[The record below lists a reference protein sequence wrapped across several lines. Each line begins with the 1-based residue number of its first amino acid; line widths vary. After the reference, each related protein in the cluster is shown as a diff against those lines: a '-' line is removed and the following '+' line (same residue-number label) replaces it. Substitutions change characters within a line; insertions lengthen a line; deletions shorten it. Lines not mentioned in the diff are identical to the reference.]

1 MPKYNQH
8 RCSKERQ
15 AFIRISFFW
24 CAHSLMRRGGRKRRR
39 THSPDSAFSSDSETE
54 CTNSNAQNPQN
65 QKNPQ
70 DEHSKNS
77 HNLQVGA
84 KTEMQ
89 LLIDALQDGTIALKN
104 RSSAILIKKLK
115 HIDEMIGLEKL
126 KVFVTE
132 VFYYHAAQVPCDSM
146 FPNICI
152 TGVPGSGKT
161 EVCLRIASLL
171 QYILFSTT
179 CAVPVLGR
187 ADLVGRVLGETAIKT
202 KQCLAKHRQKCVFI
216 DEVYSLGNGNSD
228 HDSFSKE
235 AVDTICGF
243 LSEHVATCAMVIA
256 GYQNETNECFF
267 SINPGLERRFP
278 WRFTLEKYAASELLD
293 IFLYKLPK
301 FQFED
306 VSLVYNFFVSSKSFG
321 AADVIS
327 FINKVL
333 LVHCRAVCMNGC
345 PRKKISSA
353 TLKSAITK
361 VHVNQPERLDSHM
374 YM

>member
-1 MPKYNQH
+1 
-8 RCSKERQ
+8 
-15 AFIRISFFW
+15 
-24 CAHSLMRRGGRKRRR
+24 MRRGGRKRRR

-54 CTNSNAQNPQN
+54 CTSSNAQTKPTLQTTQN
-65 QKNPQ
+65 TQNAQNAQNAHESKNPQ
-70 DEHSKNS
+70 ESKTP
-77 HNLQVGA
+77 HNLQVEV

-89 LLIDALQDGTIALKN
+89 LLMDALRDGTVVLKN

-132 VFYYHAAQVPCDSM
+132 VFYYHAAQVPCYSM

-161 EVCLRIASLL
+161 EVCLRIASLM

-179 CAVPVLGR
+179 GAVPVLGR

-202 KQCLAKHRQKCVFI
+202 KQCLSKHRQKCVFI
-216 DEVYSLGNGNSD
+216 DEVYSLGNGNAD

-243 LSEHVATCAMVIA
+243 LSEHVASCAMVIA

-267 SINPGLERRFP
+267 SINQGLERRFP

-293 IFLYKLPK
+293 IFVYKLPK
-301 FQFED
+301 FQIED
-306 VSLVYNFFVSSKSFG
+306 ISLVHNLFISNKSFG

-345 PRKKISSA
+345 P
-353 TLKSAITK
+353 
-361 VHVNQPERLDSHM
+361 
-374 YM
+374 